1 VSLQNSSVP
10 QEWRTHCGIPIF
22 KTGDRSVMLLIL
34 IKSQVQS
41 STAIKAD
48 MLQQVRI
55 RAVTRAL

>member
-1 VSLQNSSVP
+1 
-10 QEWRTHCGIPIF
+10 
-22 KTGDRSVMLLIL
+22 MLLIL